1 MARMRT
7 LLVLFLGIGL
17 AGILFPERCP
27 SQVPNRPTA
36 KPRLDAAR
44 AAALREVMRRRG
56 LSLKPEDLPK
66 LSASG
71 KSFLPPKLAE
81 DCVNR
86 RRPPVH
92 KDNDKGKT
100 HAKGHPSVQTVKAE
114 KPAAGTPTKQPKDAD
129 PPKDPAPAFNPYPQ
143 GPLPSP
149 PALEIGY
156 HPLVRVAGPCRLDW
170 TFVSS
175 HWSLD
180 PGPSLQM
187 AGYRPTG
194 QTYELYVPP
203 GTSPR
208 RASPLILFIT
218 AGRQS
223 DGWLHW
229 QQVCRRH
236 GVMLAGVH
244 NAGNDVPMEIRVRI
258 ALDVLDDVRRR
269 SVIDPDRTYTSGMSG
284 GGMAASHIAFALPEL
299 FGGVIPIRGTWS
311 LRSEPMLRQRVT
323 ERLSVAL
330 VTGASDFMRRE
341 TEVEYFPIVQAHG
354 ARARLWIFPGMGH
367 AYPRPAQLD
376 EVFQWVEAGL
386 LQRRLSAAMYPAS
399 RLIGPVGPDTWSTA
413 VLLEAGK
420 RLEQP
425 EGLEAG
431 LFFLQGVVDRWKGLP
446 AAELAQQLLDE
457 FDATSPVPWKE
468 IYRAERL
475 AFAYLRAK
483 AYDTNFYGP
492 QPAYFQNM
500 RGNMIKI
507 ELNLWNDVLNFA
519 SLDSPVAQ
527 EAKEHLAS
535 VRKMAGG

>member
-1 MARMRT
+1 MARTRT
-7 LLVLFLGIGL
+7 LLLFVGIGF
-17 AGILFPERCP
+17 AGIFFPRWNP
-27 SQVPNRPTA
+27 SQATTPNRA
-36 KPRLDAAR
+36 MIDASR
-44 AAALREVMRRRG
+44 VAALREVMHRRG

-66 LSASG
+66 LTASG
-71 KSFLPPKLAE
+71 KSFLPAKFE

-92 KDNDKGKT
+92 ASKGKPQNKD
-100 HAKGHPSVQTVKAE
+100 HAPTQQ
-114 KPAAGTPTKQPKDAD
+114 AGTEKLAASPAKPKD
-129 PPKDPAPAFNPYPQ
+129 KDPSPSKDTTTAYNPYPQ
-143 GPLPSP
+143 GPLPTSP
-149 PALEIGY
+149 AVPGGY
-156 HPLVRVAGPCRLDW
+156 HPLVRVTGPSRLDW

-180 PGPSLQM
+180 PAPSLEM

-203 GTSPR
+203 PTTPR
-208 RASPLILFIT
+208 RPSPLILFIT

-229 QQVCRRH
+229 QQVCRRR

-244 NAGNDVPMEIRVRI
+244 NAGNDVPMPIRVRI

-269 SVIDPDRTYTSGMSG
+269 FVIDPDRTYISGMSG

-299 FGGVIPIRGTWS
+299 FGALIPICGTWS

-330 VTGASDFMRRE
+330 VTGTGDFMRRE
-341 TEVEYFPIVQAHG
+341 TEVEYFPILQAHG
-354 ARARLWIFPGMGH
+354 ARTRLWTFGMGH
-367 AYPRPAQLD
+367 AYPKPWQLD
-376 EVFQWVEAGL
+376 QVFEWVEAGL
-386 LQRRLSAAMYPAS
+386 LQRRLSSAVYPAS
-399 RLIGPVGPDTWSTA
+399 RLIGPVSPDAWSTA
-413 VLLEAGK
+413 ALLEAGQ

-431 LFFLQGVVDRWKGLP
+431 LFFLQGIAERWKGLP
-446 AAELAQQLLDE
+446 AADLANQFLDE
-457 FDATSPVPWKE
+457 FDTASPVPWKE

-475 AFAYLRAK
+475 RFAYVRAK

-500 RGNMIKI
+500 RGNMIQI
-507 ELNLWNDVLNFA
+507 ELSLWNDVLQFA
-519 SLDSPVAQ
+519 PADSPIAR
-527 EAKEHLAS
+527 EAKDALAR
-535 VRKMAGG
+535 VHRLAGH